1 MNVRQ
6 VTNALELMEFFADR
20 GRPATLAEVSK
31 HFDWPR
37 SSTFNL
43 LQTLSKRGYL
53 YEPRS
58 REGYY
63 PSPAWLPLIQK
74 IDRAA
79 PVPIEYQNLLNSLQ
93 ERTGETAVLGA
104 ISGMNV
110 IFIAAVESTHAVRY
124 TAEVGKIVP
133 IHASAT
139 GRALLSLLGEN
150 ECAAILRRAVFEKYT
165 STTLMSFEAVANE
178 IAESRRRGF
187 FEGVGEYT
195 QDLGGIAMPLATTNR
210 HLAVLVAGPMS
221 RVQPYKNEI
230 VCAMKKEFARHV
242 PLNSE
247 VSDQLATRKRLGT
260 VSQSK
265 PMPAASSCSR
275 EIPHS
280 KAR

>member
-1 MNVRQ
+1 
-6 VTNALELMEFFADR
+6 MEFFADR

-63 PSPAWLPLIQK
+63 PSPAWLPLIQG

-79 PVPIEYQNLLNSLQ
+79 PVPIEYQSLLNSLQ

-110 IFIAAVESTHAVRY
+110 IFIATVESTHAVRY
-124 TAEVGKIVP
+124 TAKVGKIVP

-150 ECAAILRRAVFEKYT
+150 ECASILRRAVFEKYT
-165 STTLMSFEAVANE
+165 STTLLSFEAVANE

-195 QDLGGIAMPLATTNR
+195 QDLGGIAMPLSTTNR

-221 RVQPYKNEI
+221 RVQPCKNEI
-230 VCAMKKEFARHV
+230 VCAIKEEFARHV
-242 PLNSE
+242 PVNNE
-247 VSDQLATRKRLGT
+247 VADQLAKRKRL
-260 VSQSK
+260 V
-265 PMPAASSCSR
+265 
-275 EIPHS
+275 E
-280 KAR
+280 